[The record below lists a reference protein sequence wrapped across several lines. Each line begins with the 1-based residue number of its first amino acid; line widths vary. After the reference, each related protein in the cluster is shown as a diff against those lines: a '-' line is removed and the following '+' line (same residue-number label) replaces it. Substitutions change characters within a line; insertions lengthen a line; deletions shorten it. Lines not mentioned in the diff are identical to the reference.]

1 METIKQVLMKRDGLT
16 EEEAEKDIRA
26 AREDLHE
33 RLAEGEMPHD
43 ICAEWFSLEPDYI
56 WDLM

>member
-1 METIKQVLMKRDGLT
+1 MKTIKQVLMERDEMT
-16 EEEAEKDIRA
+16 QQEAEEQIKMA
-26 AREDLHE
+26 KEDLHE
-33 RLAEGEMPHD
+33 RLAAGEMPHD